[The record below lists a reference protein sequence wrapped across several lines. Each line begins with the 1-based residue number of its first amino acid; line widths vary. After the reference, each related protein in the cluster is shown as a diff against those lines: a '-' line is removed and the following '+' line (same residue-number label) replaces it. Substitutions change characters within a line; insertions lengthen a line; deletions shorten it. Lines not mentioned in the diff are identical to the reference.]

1 MSCFVFYRRCL
12 LCKKIS
18 TVTDQVNDK
27 NAKTADTDWR
37 GQAL

>member
-1 MSCFVFYRRCL
+1 M

-27 NAKTADTDWR
+27 NAKQPILTGEDRRYDQLGPDKWT
-37 GQAL
+37 